1 MSRRSVS
8 QIHESFARDTEI
20 RSSSDRAFGFVFTV
34 VFGLI
39 GLAPLWRGAP
49 PRWWNLAVAAVFL
62 VAALLVPRVLAPLNR
77 LWLKFGL
84 LLHAMVNPIVMAL
97 LFFTT
102 VTPIALIM
110 RALGKDPLCL
120 RRNPDAATYWIDRRP
135 PGPAPDTMPRQF

>member
-1 MSRRSVS
+1 MSRRSAS

-62 VAALLVPRVLAPLNR
+62 VAALLVPRVRSPLPLDAVGPESQGQVSRVVSPVCPLRLARGRRR
-77 LWLKFGL
+77 L
-84 LLHAMVNPIVMAL
+84 V
-97 LFFTT
+97 
-102 VTPIALIM
+102 
-110 RALGKDPLCL
+110 RA
-120 RRNPDAATYWIDRRP
+120 
-135 PGPAPDTMPRQF
+135 